1 MFPRGCC
8 INTHAHHCRLVIF
21 QLIAIF
27 KSKVARLYLILRVT
41 GAVGCVLAAISLG
54 ISVYALY
61 YIVEKMTVEHSQY
74 SSHVGKLN
82 FILLSILT
90 LEYSKV
96 LKLITVN
103 EELLSV

>member
-1 MFPRGCC
+1 M
-8 INTHAHHCRLVIF
+8 
-21 QLIAIF
+21 
-27 KSKVARLYLILRVT
+27 ILRVT

-74 SSHVGKLN
+74 SSHIGKLN
-82 FILLSILT
+82 FVFHLLPT
-90 LEYSKV
+90 FENSKV

-103 EELLSV
+103 EELLSI

>member
-1 MFPRGCC
+1 M
-8 INTHAHHCRLVIF
+8 
-21 QLIAIF
+21 
-27 KSKVARLYLILRVT
+27 ILRVT

-61 YIVEKMTVEHSQY
+61 YIVEKMTVGRSHY

-82 FILLSILT
+82 YTTFDI
-90 LEYSKV
+90 EYCKV

>member
-1 MFPRGCC
+1 M
-8 INTHAHHCRLVIF
+8 
-21 QLIAIF
+21 
-27 KSKVARLYLILRVT
+27 ILRVT

-74 SSHVGKLN
+74 SSHIGKLN
-82 FILLSILT
+82 FVFHLLPT
-90 LEYSKV
+90 LENSKV

>member
-1 MFPRGCC
+1 M
-8 INTHAHHCRLVIF
+8 
-21 QLIAIF
+21 
-27 KSKVARLYLILRVT
+27 ILRIT

-74 SSHVGKLN
+74 SSHIGKLN
-82 FILLSILT
+82 YTFHVVPT
-90 LEYSKV
+90 FEYSKV

-103 EELLSV
+103 EELLSI